1 MPRGDFLILEVLI
14 CAFWCV
20 GILGLV
26 WVLAGWFLLP
36 LAGRQMTVLIPEE
49 YDGALER
56 QLRTIEWL
64 RAAGLSKGTVFVLC
78 DALDETASH
87 ELELFAEKRV
97 YLRLVSRM
105 ELCRILRMGTNDD
118 EAGRADDPRHGTERA
133 VSEPGKRL

>member
-1 MPRGDFLILEVLI
+1 MILEVSI
-14 CAFWCV
+14 CALWCV

-36 LAGRQMTVLIPEE
+36 LAGNQATVLFPDGK
-49 YDGALER
+49 DGALER

-78 DALDETASH
+78 DTLDETTYREAV
-87 ELELFAEKRV
+87 LFASTRF
-97 YLRLVSRM
+97 YLRLVSRT
-105 ELCRILRMGTNDD
+105 ELCRFLRMGTNDD
-118 EAGRADDPRHGTERA
+118 EAGRTDDSRHGAERA